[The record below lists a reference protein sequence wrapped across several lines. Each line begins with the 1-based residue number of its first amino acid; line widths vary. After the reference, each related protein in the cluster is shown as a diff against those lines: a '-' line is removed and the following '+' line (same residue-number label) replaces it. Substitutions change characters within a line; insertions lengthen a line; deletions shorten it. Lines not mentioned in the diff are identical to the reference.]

1 MTPGEARELAARLR
15 DLDIEDA
22 EGGLALREL
31 ERQLSALA
39 EGEDA
44 WEALSAA
51 MIEACTALETAQGAR
66 AIERMRLAEAS
77 RGIVRSEG
85 RATRLQQD
93 LDAVR
98 EQIEALR
105 ADLRA
110 QGEQLATLR
119 AQAMLTE
126 SALRQEVAARDA
138 LLAQE
143 RARSAS
149 LEGTVF
155 RLEGTLAEAGH
166 RLVTRVGQIAARHP
180 MIAAT
185 LRMPVWLASR
195 LRHTKKP

>member
-15 DLDIEDA
+15 DLDIDDA

-31 ERQLSALA
+31 ERQLAALA

-44 WEALSAA
+44 WQALSTA

-66 AIERMRLAEAS
+66 AIERMRLAEAA
-77 RGIVRSEG
+77 RGLARSEE

-93 LDAVR
+93 MDAMR

-119 AQAMLTE
+119 AQAMLKE
-126 SALRQEVAARDA
+126 GALQQEIAAREA
-138 LLAQE
+138 QLAQE
-143 RARSAS
+143 RARAAA
-149 LEGTVF
+149 LEA
-155 RLEGTLAEAGH
+155 TLAQAGH
-166 RLVTRVGQIAARHP
+166 RLITRVGQIAARHP

-185 LRMPVWLASR
+185 LRVPVRLASR
-195 LRHTKKP
+195 LLHTKKP